1 MAARSEL
8 IYAEPDRIFLEPFLP
23 SERSSD
29 SLTIAS
35 LPWVTLTFATS
46 LDSAL
51 SIAPGVQTALSGP
64 ESKAMTHYL
73 RSRHDAILVGVG
85 TAVADNPSLNCRLN
99 GVGGY
104 GGQGLDGQPR
114 PVVIDPHGR
123 WQLDSGTKILDLA
136 RQGRGKAPWIVT
148 MVEPEPEKARLLEE
162 VGGEFIVMGSISSSE
177 QAGEI
182 QWQAILQVI
191 RSKGSESI
199 MIEGGGGVINALLSP
214 DNAGMVHSVI
224 ITIAPTWLGQGG
236 VVISPPRPAS
246 QNTLPVARL
255 KQTVWRQLGDD
266 CVLCGNLKQD
276 HSRQTEPCD

>member
-8 IYAEPDRIFLEPFLP
+8 LYPEPDRSFLEPFLP
-23 SERSSD
+23 SERSINW
-29 SLTIAS
+29 LTNES

-85 TAVADNPSLNCRLN
+85 TAVADNPSLNCRLS

-104 GGQGLDGQPR
+104 GSEGLDGQPR

-123 WQLDSGTKILDLA
+123 WQLDSRTKILDLA
-136 RQGRGKAPWIVT
+136 RQGRGKAPWVVT
-148 MVEPEPEKARLLEE
+148 MTEPEPEKARLLEE
-162 VGGEFIVMGSISSSE
+162 VGGEFIVMGSSSPRE
-177 QAGEI
+177 QAGII
-182 QWQAILQVI
+182 QWQTILQAI
-191 RSKGSESI
+191 RSKGVESI

-214 DNAGMVHSVI
+214 DNAGMVHCVI

-266 CVLCGNLKQD
+266 CVLCGNIK
-276 HSRQTEPCD
+276 